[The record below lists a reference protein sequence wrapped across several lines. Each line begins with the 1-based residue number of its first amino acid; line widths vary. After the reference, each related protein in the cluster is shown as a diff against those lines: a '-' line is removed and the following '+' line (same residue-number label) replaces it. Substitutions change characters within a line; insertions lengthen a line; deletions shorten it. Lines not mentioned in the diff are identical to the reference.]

1 MSSASCFHCELPIPD
16 LDQGRFVSKIV
27 GVDKNFCCPACL
39 AVSEMIA
46 GAGLGDFYQKREG
59 QKRNGQPSLPEGG
72 TRDYTV
78 WDDPMQQATF
88 VKSSHAN
95 ELDISL
101 YIEGMHCTA
110 CAWLIEKHCE
120 NLDGIV
126 SAKVN
131 FSNQKLTVRAGTLL
145 VSDLMAWVAKIGY
158 FPHPYKNDQIQN
170 AIAIQRRKQL
180 KRIGITALLM
190 MQIGMLAAGVY
201 AGDFLGISEHH
212 RQLLHAAGLFF
223 SLPLLYFSVLPFIT
237 SAVVSLKNKQINM
250 DVNIVIAILGLYG
263 GSVISVWQKE
273 GDVYFDSIAM
283 LCLFILIAR
292 FVEFSSR
299 HSMRLT
305 EGLPELVTRIK
316 EDKLQTVLRE
326 HIEFD
331 DLVLIKEGEMV
342 GVDGVVVDGESSVE
356 EALLTGESAPL
367 KKQVGDNVL
376 AGSTNHD
383 GQLTIKVS
391 KAFGETRFDQIAAM
405 LDNSAET
412 KEGNNAIAAS
422 FTLVVALLAVATFFI
437 WLFVDPNRAFWV
449 ALSVLVI
456 SCPCAF
462 SLALPT
468 AQSAALSQLKKMGVL
483 VVDSQVLLKVPNIT
497 HCIFDKTGT
506 LTEPTFSIEKMQLA
520 DSGWSTDEILSIAA
534 SLEQVS
540 RHPLA
545 SAFNQLN
552 AVLPD
557 ASKIFVNQG
566 VEGLVN
572 GERFR
577 IGSKPFL
584 DEWVSVPVAPSDGLV
599 WIGLISQQTF
609 LGWFGLSCQLRA
621 GASQTINYLRT
632 FGAQCEI
639 LSGDQSTQVEKI
651 ASELDLPFINKAT
664 SIEKQERVALLGK
677 QGFTLMVG
685 DGVNDA
691 LALSKAD
698 ISVTLG
704 ESTDWVKQ
712 LSDVVISSNKLSG
725 VSAMIDVSTKFKRIY
740 RQNTS
745 WALAYNLLAI
755 PFAMIG
761 LVSPLVAAIGMCV
774 SSVVVVCNSSRFKM
788 HNG

>member
-27 GVDKNFCCPACL
+27 GADKNFCCPACL

-59 QKRNGQPSLPEGG
+59 QKRNGQPSLPEGNA
-72 TRDYTV
+72 RDYTV
-78 WDDPMQQATF
+78 WDDPKQQATF
-88 VKSSHAN
+88 VKTNHSN

-126 SAKVN
+126 SAQVN
-131 FSNQKLTVRAGTLL
+131 FSNQKLTVRAGNLI
-145 VSDLMAWVAKIGY
+145 VSDLMAWVAQIGY
-158 FPHPYKNDQIQN
+158 LPHPYKNDQIQN
-170 AIAIQRRKQL
+170 AIATERRKQL

-190 MQIGMLAAGVY
+190 MQLGMLAAGVY

-223 SLPLLYFSVLPFIT
+223 SLPLLYFSALPFIT

-263 GSVISVWQKE
+263 GSVVSVWQRE

-316 EDKLQTVLRE
+316 EDNLQTVLRE
-326 HIEFD
+326 HIDFD
-331 DLVLIKEGEMV
+331 DLVFIKEGEMI

-356 EALLTGESAPL
+356 EALLTGEPSPL
-367 KKQVGDNVL
+367 KKQVGDTVL
-376 AGSTNHD
+376 AGSINHD
-383 GQLTIKVS
+383 GQLTVKAT
-391 KAFGETRFDQIAAM
+391 KAFGETRFEQIAAM
-405 LDNSAET
+405 LDNSAGA

-422 FTLVVALLAVATFFI
+422 FTLVVALLALATFFG
-437 WLFVDPNRAFWV
+437 WLFVDPDRAFWV

-468 AQSAALSQLKKMGVL
+468 AQSAALSQLKKMGIL
-483 VVDSQVLLKVPNIT
+483 VADSQVLLKVPNIT

-506 LTEPTFSIEKMQLA
+506 LTEPRFSIEKMQLA
-520 DSGWSTDEILSIAA
+520 DSGWSTGEILSIAA
-534 SLEQVS
+534 SLEKVS

-545 SAFNQLN
+545 SAFNQPN

-557 ASKIFVNQG
+557 SSKIFVNQG
-566 VEGLVN
+566 VEGGVN
-572 GERFR
+572 DERFR
-577 IGSKPFL
+577 IGSKAFL
-584 DEWVSVPVAPSDGLV
+584 ADWLSVPEPPKDDLV
-599 WIGLISQQTF
+599 WVGLSSKQKF
-609 LGWFGLSCQLRA
+609 LGWFGLSCQLRVDA
-621 GASQTINYLRT
+621 RQTIEALKA

-639 LSGDQSTQVEKI
+639 LSGDNSSQVEKI
-651 ASELDLPFINKAT
+651 ANTLDVPFIKNAT
-664 SIEKQERVALLGK
+664 SKQKQERIRMLGK
-677 QGFTLMVG
+677 QGSTLMVG

-725 VSAMIDVSTKFKRIY
+725 ASALIDVSTKFKRIY

-745 WALAYNLLAI
+745 WALAYNFLAI
-755 PFAMIG
+755 PFAMMG

-774 SSVVVVCNSSRFKM
+774 SSIVVVCNSTRLNS
-788 HNG
+788 N